1 MERERNA
8 GLRPYCEVTGDFPDA
23 KGAVAMGAE
32 DVVRMAGRVTEAAR
46 SGEAARAVEAV
57 RVGEAGRA
65 PRHARRRGG
74 GAVGESRDPT
84 VIGEV
89 TLPGTRRAVGHAR
102 NFVRD
107 LVLGKNTGGQDG
119 DGQADIAQD
128 ASDQSEVDH
137 GDVDETILDDIV
149 MVVSETV
156 ANAITHTASGLDG
169 GRVTV
174 VLAAGDGRYRLEVGD
189 DGAADGKPHVKDEIG
204 AETGRGMRIVD
215 ALASRWGVRAEGPR
229 TVVWAE
235 FPAPSTKPS
244 TPD

>member
-1 MERERNA
+1 M
-8 GLRPYCEVTGDFPDA
+8 
-23 KGAVAMGAE
+23 
-32 DVVRMAGRVTEAAR
+32 
-46 SGEAARAVEAV
+46 
-57 RVGEAGRA
+57 
-65 PRHARRRGG
+65 
-74 GAVGESRDPT
+74 GESRDPT

-107 LVLGKNTGGQDG
+107 LVLGKNVGSQDSV
-119 DGQADIAQD
+119 DQADVAQD
-128 ASDQSEVDH
+128 AADQREVDP
-137 GDVDETILDDIV
+137 GDVDETVLDETVLDDIV

-189 DGAADGKPHVKDEIG
+189 DGAADGKPHVKEEIG

-215 ALASRWGVRAEGPR
+215 ALASRWGVRTEGPR
-229 TVVWAE
+229 NVVWAE
-235 FPAPSTKPS
+235 FPAPPTKPPPALP

>member
-1 MERERNA
+1 
-8 GLRPYCEVTGDFPDA
+8 
-23 KGAVAMGAE
+23 MGTE
-32 DVVRMAGRVTEAAR
+32 DVVRTTGRVVEAAR
-46 SGEAARAVEAV
+46 AGEAARAAEAA

-65 PRHARRRGG
+65 PRRARRRGG

-107 LVLGKNTGGQDG
+107 AVLGKNAGSPDAAGRTGIDY
-119 DGQADIAQD
+119 
-128 ASDQSEVDH
+128 
-137 GDVDETILDDIV
+137 GDVDETVLDDIV

-169 GRVTV
+169 GSVTV
-174 VLAAGDGRYRLEVGD
+174 LLAAVDGRYRLEVGD

-215 ALASRWGVRAEGPR
+215 ALASRWGVRADGPR

-235 FPAPSTKPS
+235 FPAPVK
-244 TPD
+244 TPAPLTDPD